1 MTANTTVNQRQFDP
15 TDPAVIDNPF
25 PSFAE
30 LQHSAPVHWSDK
42 ARGWVVT
49 GFEDCKSILLDK
61 RFSSERM
68 KPFFESLGEAQ
79 RARLSNLEASIGLW
93 AVFLD
98 PPDHTRLRGLLNRS
112 FTSRAVNDMAPNV
125 AEIVHDLID
134 KAAQQVQSGQ
144 RAQIDFIRDIA
155 YRIPAAVIMEM
166 LGAPRSEIENFK
178 TWSDELGLFVGSSR
192 VTDDKYVRAEA
203 AVKAMSNA
211 FRDLIAERRRQPRQ
225 DLITDLIRAE
235 RDGKVLDEQEL
246 IATCILLL
254 FAGHETTGNL
264 LGTGMYYFMK
274 HLDQWQDLREH
285 PELGEQ
291 VVEEVLRYDGPNA
304 AVTRVASEDINFAGH
319 TIKKGQRVFA
329 MINAA
334 NRDPAVFSDP
344 QQFNI
349 RRSANGNAALGQFA
363 FGHGI
368 HFCIGAPLA
377 RLEGRIAFPIFA
389 ERILN
394 PKLVGGEPH
403 WIDSLSFRGLTELP
417 MSCEFAARKKP

>member
-1 MTANTTVNQRQFDP
+1 MSVSALKFDP
-15 TDPAVIDNPF
+15 TVRETIDNPF
-25 PSFAE
+25 PLFE
-30 LQHSAPVHWSDK
+30 KLQREAPIHWSDK

-49 GFEDCKSILLDK
+49 RFEDCKTILLDK

-68 KPFFESLGEAQ
+68 KPFFESLGEEQ
-79 RARLSNLEASIGLW
+79 RARLKNLESSVGLW

-112 FTSRAVNDMAPNV
+112 FTSRAVSDMAPNI

-134 KAAQQVQSGQ
+134 GLVQRS
-144 RAQIDFIRDIA
+144 QIDFIRDIA

-178 TWSDELGLFVGSSR
+178 TWSDDLGLFVGSSR
-192 VTDDKYVRAEA
+192 VTPDKYERAEA
-203 AVKAMSNA
+203 AVIRMSDA
-211 FRDLIAERRRQPRQ
+211 FRDLIAERRIKPRA
-225 DLITDLIRAE
+225 DLITELIRAE
-235 RDGKVLDEQEL
+235 ENGKVLDEQEL

-254 FAGHETTGNL
+254 FAGHETTGNM

-274 HLDQWQDLREH
+274 HLDQWQELGEH

-291 VVEEVLRYDGPNA
+291 ATEEVLRYDGPNA
-304 AVTRVASEDINFAGH
+304 AVTRVASQDIEVGGYVV
-319 TIKKGQRVFA
+319 KKGQRVFA

-334 NRDPAVFSDP
+334 NRDPEVFDDP
-344 QQFNI
+344 QRFDI
-349 RRSANGNAALGQFA
+349 RRVANSGTALGQFA

-389 ERILN
+389 QRMLK
-394 PKLVGGEPH
+394 PKTLGGEPA
-403 WIDSLSFRGLTELP
+403 WFDSLSFRGLTELP
-417 MSCEFAARKKP
+417 MSCDFVPRSDS

>member
-1 MTANTTVNQRQFDP
+1 LALQFDP

-25 PSFAE
+25 PVFE
-30 LQHSAPVHWSDK
+30 QLLKEAPIHWSDK
-42 ARGWVVT
+42 ARGWVVIR
-49 GFEDCKSILLDK
+49 FEDCKTVLLDK

-68 KPFFESLGEAQ
+68 KPFFNSLTDEQ
-79 RARLSNLEASIGLW
+79 RARVVNLESSVGLW

-112 FTSRAVNDMAPNV
+112 FTSKAVNDMAPNI
-125 AEIVHDLID
+125 AEIVHHLID
-134 KAAQQVQSGQ
+134 KVSG
-144 RAQIDFIRDIA
+144 RSEIDFIRDIA

-192 VTDDKYVRAEA
+192 VTDDKYARAEA
-203 AVKAMSNA
+203 AVIRMSDA
-211 FRDLIAERRRQPRQ
+211 FKDLIAERRKTPRA

-235 RDGKVLDEQEL
+235 QNGKMLNEQEL
-246 IATCILLL
+246 VATCILLL

-274 HLDQWQDLREH
+274 HLDQWRDLRDH
-285 PELGEQ
+285 PELGGQ
-291 VVEEVLRYDGPNA
+291 VVEEILRFDGPNA
-304 AVTRVASEDINFAGH
+304 AVTRVAGEDIELAGH
-319 TIKKGQRVFA
+319 KISKGQRVFA

-334 NRDPAVFSDP
+334 NRDPAMFEAPNV
-344 QQFNI
+344 FNI
-349 RRSANGNAALGQFA
+349 RRNSSSGAALGQFA

-389 ERILN
+389 QRIAN
-394 PKLVGGEPH
+394 PRLVGAEPH
-403 WIDSLSFRGLTELP
+403 WFDSLSFRGLSELP
-417 MSCEFAARKKP
+417 ITCEFNNR